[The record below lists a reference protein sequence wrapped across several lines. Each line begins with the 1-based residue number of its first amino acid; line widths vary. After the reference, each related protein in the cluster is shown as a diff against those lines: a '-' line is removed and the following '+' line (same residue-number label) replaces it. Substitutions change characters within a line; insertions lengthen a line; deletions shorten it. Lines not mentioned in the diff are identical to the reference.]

1 MNRTA
6 FSCRR
11 RWLGRVVAIGK
22 LGWLV
27 EWCSCYSRRRCH
39 RIVPRVHRRPWRS
52 EVPTTAPSGYTRW
65 SSRPR
70 RCVQRR
76 SVGGCVQATVGR
88 FRRSRLTVDS
98 ATRLVCKVAATCTR
112 SSWSGRRVLFES
124 GCGLPSR
131 VLPSVDPA
139 VWSYSWCG
147 TALIVSRVSV
157 ASAAGV
163 RFGQIR
169 NQCRASGVD
178 HWLNDCT
185 CAHVGRRP

>member
-6 FSCRR
+6 FSCWRR
-11 RWLGRVVAIGK
+11 RLGRVVAIGK
-22 LGWLV
+22 MGWLV

-39 RIVPRVHRRPWRS
+39 RIVPCVHRRPWRS
-52 EVPTTAPSGYTRW
+52 EVSTTAPRGCTRW

-70 RCVQRR
+70 RCVERR
-76 SVGGCVQATVGR
+76 SIGGRVQATVGG

-98 ATRLVCKVAATCTR
+98 ATRLVCKVATTCTR
-112 SSWSGRRVLFES
+112 SSWSGRRVLLEP

-131 VLPSVDPA
+131 FLSSVDPA
-139 VWSYSWCG
+139 VWSYSWRG
-147 TALIVSRVSV
+147 TALIVPRVPV

-163 RFGQIR
+163 TFGQIR

-178 HWLNDCT
+178 HWLDNCT
-185 CAHVGRRP
+185 RAHTRRRS